1 MRLFRPFIT
10 TVMKLHLVNGSTQL
24 ETRFLFV
31 TPTSSLQ
38 NDFNEII
45 ALDYEL
51 SLQHNLDHQQ
61 VVLKVAF
68 I

>member
-1 MRLFRPFIT
+1 MA
-10 TVMKLHLVNGSTQL
+10 QL
-24 ETRFLFV
+24 NLKTRFLFV